1 MGGRDLKRPAD
12 AGRTLKV
19 GGGGEN
25 DLAVDLWAQLKKE
38 MELIK

>member
-1 MGGRDLKRPAD
+1 MDLKRPAE
-12 AGRTLKV
+12 AGRDVKV